1 MSPLLVSLIGAVAR
15 SVLLSIGAA
24 LVSRQVLSADQ
35 VPQFVEQFSGP
46 LVGVVLMVGAL
57 GWSLWQKWWAH
68 LRERAVRE
76 LPAGADDEQ
85 LADRMRDLL
94 LRPGE

>member
-68 LRERAVRE
+68 LRERAARE
-76 LPAGADDEQ
+76 LPAGADDDE

-94 LRPGE
+94 MRPGE